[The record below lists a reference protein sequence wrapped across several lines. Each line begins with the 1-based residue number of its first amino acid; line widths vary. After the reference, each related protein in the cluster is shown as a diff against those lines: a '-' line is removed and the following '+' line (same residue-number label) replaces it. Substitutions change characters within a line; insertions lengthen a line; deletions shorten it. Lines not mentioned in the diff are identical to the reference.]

1 MGGRLSQFDAPA
13 NLRNLSTLPRWGEV
27 EALARRSMQ
36 TLVDWLYGRVDARN
50 TQAVGLMHDLVRMC
64 LLLASHAP
72 VNQIIAGHVEKPTTV
87 KPGSRVPLVI
97 SPGAV
102 RVACRC
108 LSTPGRRWLR
118 RGWSRMLAIGKPSP
132 MSCRR
137 PSRR

>member
-1 MGGRLSQFDAPA
+1 
-13 NLRNLSTLPRWGEV
+13 
-27 EALARRSMQ
+27 MQ

-97 SPGAV
+97 TPGAV
-102 RVACRC
+102 RVGMQVSLYAGTQIVAQG
-108 LSTPGRRWLR
+108 LVEDVGAHQAVAHVVQTAQPTVTLAAQAVAHFSQAATTFGRKR
-118 RGWSRMLAIGKPSP
+118 
-132 MSCRR
+132 
-137 PSRR
+137 